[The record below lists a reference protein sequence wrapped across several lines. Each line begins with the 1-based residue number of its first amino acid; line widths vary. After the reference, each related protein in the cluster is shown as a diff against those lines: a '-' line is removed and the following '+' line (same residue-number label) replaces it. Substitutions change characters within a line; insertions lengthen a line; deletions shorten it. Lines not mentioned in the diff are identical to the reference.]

1 MGKIRTRNQYQAEFV
16 KCIQKFGGKYQTW
29 EIFADFISMFACAI
43 SNGIDSIS
51 NREKKCICKLFANT
65 QMKNR
70 QSFLR

>member
-43 SNGIDSIS
+43 SNGID
-51 NREKKCICKLFANT
+51 RVHFKP
-65 QMKNR
+65 
-70 QSFLR
+70 